1 MPHTL
6 LLSESWDITVDES
19 GDIATSTGPYS
30 IAQNVANAVRLFTN
44 DAYFDADKGI
54 PHFEIELG
62 HLPPMSVLRTRI
74 LAAALGV
81 SGVADA
87 VVNFTSYTD
96 RLLTGEI
103 LITTTEGER
112 VNVEF

>member
-1 MPHTL
+1 MPHTF
-6 LLSESWDITVDES
+6 LLSENWDIDLDDS
-19 GDIATSTGPYS
+19 GDIATVTGPYA
-30 IAQNVANAVRLFTN
+30 IAQAVANAVRLFTS

-54 PHFEIELG
+54 PHFEVELG

-74 LAAALGV
+74 LAAALAV

-87 VVNFTSYTD
+87 TVEFTSYTD
-96 RLLTGEI
+96 RLLSGEI
-103 LITTTEGER
+103 LITTTDGER